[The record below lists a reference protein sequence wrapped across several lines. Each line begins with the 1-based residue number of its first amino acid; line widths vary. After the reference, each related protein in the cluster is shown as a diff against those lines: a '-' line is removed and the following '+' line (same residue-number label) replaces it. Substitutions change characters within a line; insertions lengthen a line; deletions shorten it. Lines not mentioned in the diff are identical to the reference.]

1 MFLKGGLY
9 DLRSP
14 PREPTAEEARGHE
27 LMRGMV
33 KIAKEVSAKQAGE
46 PYNDLIADNAETLVA
61 SHLAKFDVAT
71 GPVSLP
77 AQLYSSAR
85 VPDAPEPE
93 VKTNESDAEFLS
105 AEAGA
110 ANELRIGSA

>member
-46 PYNDLIADNAETLVA
+46 PYNDLIVNR
-61 SHLAKFDVAT
+61 HAKLT
-71 GPVSLP
+71 PYRRPKLTP
-77 AQLYSSAR
+77 C
-85 VPDAPEPE
+85 
-93 VKTNESDAEFLS
+93 
-105 AEAGA
+105 
-110 ANELRIGSA
+110 